1 MHFANKIHVDDVVVP
16 ACLHHKYCS
25 EEYAAGKLLETVIL

>member
-16 ACLHHKYCS
+16 LHVCITNIAVKIMQLGNS
-25 EEYAAGKLLETVIL
+25 